1 MIRVTGFRVAGYGLR
16 VLSSRPA
23 TWNAT
28 KEHISSWFSVPC
40 SSLRFLGY
48 GPETCLLIPKTYNN
62 ENKKKLNIMK
72 HMKRYT
78 NEKLRDYKY
87 GDPMGAA
94 LVIIEITKE
103 IHRQGWNPAAKRWYA
118 PATCN
123 EKGID

>member
-1 MIRVTGFRVAGYGLR
+1 MIRVT
-16 VLSSRPA
+16 S
-23 TWNAT
+23 
-28 KEHISSWFSVPC
+28 
-40 SSLRFLGY
+40 Y

-103 IHRQGWNPAAKRWYA
+103 YIDKVEILLQNAGMPLRPAMKKALIKDLIELI
-118 PATCN
+118 N
-123 EKGID
+123 EL